1 MSTQVPAATGERIV
15 RAVAA
20 VERGQEAEAHALLTG
35 LPIRDI
41 FAVAARL
48 WPEHLSAEHGVLADI
63 TLHPAF
69 GMWKELVAGMASI
82 GERRD

>member
-1 MSTQVPAATGERIV
+1 VPSRRWSGGKKR
-15 RAVAA
+15 R
-20 VERGQEAEAHALLTG
+20 LTPSSPAC
-35 LPIRDI
+35 PIRDI